1 METKGLIEAKKIV
14 ENAVCVNSGLRKT
27 IYAKRMLE
35 KLDKIYLKE
44 FKPVQRARR
53 KIEITTTEF
62 FENKLDIPSGV
73 YPITNIW
80 IYKDDIY
87 NHLTSFVF
95 RTKPDEEIIVYGEGL
110 YPIPKELQALHIM
123 DDKTLLYVAVYGEA
137 KVFKGFGVMINTR
150 IANIYKKNELV
161 IYEVHNQVIEILN
174 GFWLSKC
181 EALAWLDIKKRF
193 EFDSSL

>member
-1 METKGLIEAKKIV
+1 MEMKSLIEAKGIV
-14 ENAVCVNSGLRKT
+14 ENVVRVNGGLRKML
-27 IYAKRMLE
+27 YVSRMLE
-35 KLDKIYLKE
+35 KLDKVYGYSKE
-44 FKPVQRARR
+44 FKPVQRAKR

-87 NHLTSFVF
+87 NHLTTFVF
-95 RTKPDEEIIVYGEGL
+95 RTKPDEEVIVYGEGS
-110 YPIPKELQALHIM
+110 YPIPEALHIM
-123 DDKTLLYVAVYGEA
+123 DHKTLLYVAVYGEA
-137 KVFKGFGVMINTR
+137 KAFKKFGVIMDVR

-161 IYEVHNQVIEILN
+161 IYELHNQVIEILN

-181 EALAWLDIKKRF
+181 EALAWLDTKKRF
-193 EFDSSL
+193 

>member
-1 METKGLIEAKKIV
+1 MEMKSLIEAKRIV
-14 ENAVCVNSGLRKT
+14 ENVVRVNGGLRKML
-27 IYAKRMLE
+27 YVSRMLE
-35 KLDKIYLKE
+35 KLDKVYGYSKE
-44 FKPVQRARR
+44 FKPVQRAKR

-87 NHLTSFVF
+87 NHLTTFVF
-95 RTKPDEEIIVYGEGL
+95 RTKPDEEVIVYGEGS
-110 YPIPKELQALHIM
+110 YPIPEALHIM
-123 DDKTLLYVAVYGEA
+123 DHKTLLYVAVYGEA
-137 KVFKGFGVMINTR
+137 KAFKKFGVIMDVR

-161 IYEVHNQVIEILN
+161 IYELHNQVIEILN

-181 EALAWLDIKKRF
+181 EALAWLDTKKRF
-193 EFDSSL
+193 

>member
-1 METKGLIEAKKIV
+1 METKGLIEAKRIV
-14 ENAVCVNSGLRKT
+14 ENAMSVNSGIRKT
-27 IYAKRMLE
+27 LYVKRMLE
-35 KLDKIYLKE
+35 KLDKVYGYSKE

-80 IYKDDIY
+80 IYNDDIY
-87 NHLTSFVF
+87 NRLTSFVV
-95 RTKPDEEIIVYGEGL
+95 RTKPDEEVIVYGEGL
-110 YPIPKELQALHIM
+110 YPIPEALHII
-123 DDKTLLYVAVYGEA
+123 DNKTLLYVAVYGEA
-137 KVFKGFGVMINTR
+137 KELKKFSVIDVQIG
-150 IANIYKKNELV
+150 NIYKNNELF
-161 IYEVHNQVIEILN
+161 IYEVHNQVIEFLN

-193 EFDSSL
+193 

>member
-1 METKGLIEAKKIV
+1 MEMKSLIEAKRIV
-14 ENAVCVNSGLRKT
+14 ENVVRVNGGLRKMLYVSR
-27 IYAKRMLE
+27 ILE
-35 KLDKIYLKE
+35 KLDKVYGYSKE
-44 FKPVQRARR
+44 FKPVQRAKR

-87 NHLTSFVF
+87 NHLTTFVF
-95 RTKPDEEIIVYGEGL
+95 RTKPDEEVIVYGEGS
-110 YPIPKELQALHIM
+110 YPIPEALHIM
-123 DDKTLLYVAVYGEA
+123 DHKTLLYVAVYGEA
-137 KVFKGFGVMINTR
+137 KAFKKFGVIMDVR

-161 IYEVHNQVIEILN
+161 IYELHNQVIEILN

-181 EALAWLDIKKRF
+181 EALAWLDTKKRF
-193 EFDSSL
+193 

>member
-1 METKGLIEAKKIV
+1 METKSLIEAKRIV
-14 ENAVCVNSGLRKT
+14 ENAVRVNGDFRKML
-27 IYAKRMLE
+27 YVSRMLE
-35 KLDKIYLKE
+35 KLDKLYGHSKE

-53 KIEITTTEF
+53 KMEITTTEF
-62 FENKLDIPSGV
+62 FENKLDIPSGA

-87 NHLTSFVF
+87 NHLTTFVF
-95 RTKPDEEIIVYGEGL
+95 RVKPDEEVIVYGEGS
-110 YPIPKELQALHIM
+110 YPIPEELHII
-123 DDKTLLYVAVYGEA
+123 DRKTLLYVVVYGEA
-137 KVFKGFGVMINTR
+137 KKFKKFGVIIDAR

-181 EALAWLDIKKRF
+181 EVLAWLDTKKQF
-193 EFDSSL
+193 